1 MPTPLSA
8 LPHNQFL
15 NLLVI
20 SPQRMGK
27 TWLIGTCPRPIYVI
41 ASDPPSKLDSAGR
54 ADPELGM
61 SDIYCDPC
69 DAVSGP
75 ELETQFEKCY
85 REAGVGA
92 REGRYKTI
100 VWDTLTGFAKFLA
113 DHYIRET
120 DTKFGSGVQPFT
132 ATISSAIY
140 RITKIPANVLVLAH
154 DYPTGEKIPGQ
165 MDKRGHGIVPNIY
178 GSVRGWVS
186 GQFRDVGYL
195 TIPSS
200 GDRNSRV
207 IKWSIE
213 GCYGIGSNS
222 RPGVEDSPANIID
235 FMQWREDKGQ
245 APLPTKSQAKPTQP
259 KPKTK

>member
-8 LPHNQFL
+8 LPQNQFL

-20 SPQRMGK
+20 SPPRMGK
-27 TWLIGTCPRPIYVI
+27 TRLAATCPRPIYVI
-41 ASDPPSKLDSAGR
+41 ASDPPAKLGSMAQANPD
-54 ADPELGM
+54 LGM
-61 SDIYCDPC
+61 DEIYIDAC

-75 ELETQFEKCY
+75 ELEAQFEKCY
-85 REAGVGA
+85 REAATGA
-92 REGRYKTI
+92 KSGIYKTI

-120 DTKFGSGVQPFT
+120 DAKFGSGVQPFT

-140 RITKIPANVLVLAH
+140 RITKIPANILVLAH

-178 GSVRGWVS
+178 GSVRGWVA

-195 TIPSS
+195 STPQN
-200 GDRNSRV
+200 DRWARV

-222 RPGVEDSPANIID
+222 RPGVEDSPADIID
-235 FMQWREDKGQ
+235 FMKWREDKGQ
-245 APLPTKSQAKPTQP
+245 APPVTRPQAKPNQTQ